1 MIEVYSLYFLYSHCG
16 VLPVV
21 KNYGVPFD
29 HTYTGKA
36 FVGMLDYIERMRIED
51 KNVLFI
57 HTGGTP
63 LFFDHINKKCGEG

>member
-1 MIEVYSLYFLYSHCG
+1 M
-16 VLPVV
+16 